1 MAAYSEIVR
10 QVWPEWELETLIGKG
25 AYGQVYQARHEEFG
39 IVSRAAV
46 KIIPIP
52 QDPAEREALLSEGMS
67 GDETRAYYRN
77 VVEDFTGEI
86 RMLISLKGAPHVVS
100 LEDYRV
106 VEYPDETRWDILI
119 RMELLTPF
127 IRYASDHP
135 LDEGEVIRLG
145 TELCTALEIC
155 HGQNVIHRDIKPQ
168 NVFVDRFGS
177 FKLGDFGIAR
187 KMEGMTGGLSQKGT
201 YGYIAPEVSH
211 SLRYDMRADVYSVG
225 LVLYQQMN
233 EGRLPFLMNAE
244 QARNPRLRTEAM
256 QRRLAGEEMPPP
268 CAASDE
274 FAAVIMKACR
284 YAPGERYSSA
294 SEMKR
299 DLQRLMMKRSDLFV
313 PSETAVKRPDPSPE
327 PSVPEEEPD
336 EEKTISARRADVRPP
351 RDRPERPAKE
361 KEKKEPAE
369 KKVRTPA
376 PKVPETIPV
385 STAAEPQSAPGD
397 EPLTG
402 DETVSARRAGK
413 IRESAG
419 ESSPAAE
426 QKKRPEEPVPE
437 KKPEPETII
446 PAGTEE
452 KPGSANQ
459 AVQAKQPVKA
469 EPPKKRAA
477 VGVAAVL
484 VTLLML
490 GGVAG
495 AVLYSMNGSEPA
507 GTEAS
512 VSDNG
517 VLPTDTVQTN
527 AASSEN
533 AAAHEDTAGEE
544 SAAAQPEEI
553 TPDYQIRMETCESL
567 WKTVYDKSGW
577 PGWYKT
583 YDWTGTGRVNSP
595 AWKAGENSAED
606 SDAELT
612 IEMKDADHVVFGTDE
627 LKLPVGVY
635 RVSAEIRVEDYKA
648 VETEEVSGCSVYCM
662 SNTYATTHHSFVRQN
677 EWTRSSLIFNN
688 EKKQNVLLGVMFGNE
703 FGTCTGKA
711 YIRNFTVEQFTG
723 DPSVLLGTEGL
734 KFNKK
739 LSAAAESLGAKAY
752 SPMKF
757 LSGSPQ
763 YLEGRDEQANK
774 MIDEDLHTK
783 FCTETMPCQVKF
795 KMSKPIR
802 AEGIVFGLADDT
814 FTYPDRLPWLWTLFG
829 VDEDGTEHEIVTRD
843 ASVFCRNAPDYVY
856 IPVAFDNDKTY
867 DTYLFRVWGTP
878 SGTFQMADICL
889 CEKQG

>member
-336 EEKTISARRADVRPP
+336 EEKTISARRTDVRPP
-351 RDRPERPAKE
+351 RERPERPEKE

-376 PKVPETIPV
+376 SKAPEPIPA
-385 STAAEPQSAPGD
+385 SAAEEPQSAPGD

-402 DETVSARRAGK
+402 EETVSARGVSRA
-413 IRESAG
+413 RESVG

-426 QKKRPEEPVPE
+426 QKKKPEEPVPE
-437 KKPEPETII
+437 KKPEPGTKI

-459 AVQAKQPVKA
+459 AVQAKQGEKA

-484 VTLLML
+484 VTLLIL
-490 GGVAG
+490 GGATG
-495 AVLYSMNGSEPA
+495 AALYSRSGSEPA

-517 VLPTDTVQTN
+517 VPTDTVQTN
-527 AASSEN
+527 TASQQE
-533 AAAHEDTAGEE
+533 GVK
-544 SAAAQPEEI
+544 
-553 TPDYQIRMETCESL
+553 PDYQVRMEAYESQ
-567 WKTVYDKSGW
+567 WETVYEDSAWK
-577 PGWYKT
+577 
-583 YDWTGTGRVNSP
+583 DWTELYDGNDSSHATISRDGFHIDMTAPGQALYGGKLLRV
-595 AWKAGENSAED
+595 KKGE
-606 SDAELT
+606 
-612 IEMKDADHVVFGTDE
+612 
-627 LKLPVGVY
+627 VY
-635 RVSAEIRVEDYKA
+635 RIRAKIMVENFKVGEKPDPNGY
-648 VETEEVSGCSVYCM
+648 TEPTGCSVFYDSM
-662 SNTYATTHHSFVRQN
+662 ANAWYAHNFVLGG
-677 EWTRSSLIFNN
+677 EWTESSLLFSPIWSGPMT
-688 EKKQNVLLGVMFGNE
+688 VGVMFGNIDAP
-703 FGTCTGKA
+703 CMGKA
-711 YIRNFTVEQFTG
+711 SVRDFVVEQFTG
-723 DPSVLLGTEGL
+723 DPKIILGTDDV
-734 KFNKK
+734 KCYPK
-739 LSAAAESLGAKAY
+739 LSLAADAIGTKAY
-752 SPMKF
+752 STMKF

-763 YLEGRDEQANK
+763 YHEGLNEGAECLVDGLRE
-774 MIDEDLHTK
+774 TK
-783 FCTETMPCQVKF
+783 FYTGTMPCEVKF

-802 AEGIVFGLADDT
+802 AEGIVFGLANDHSI
-814 FTYPDRLPWLWTLFG
+814 YPDRLPWLWTLFG

-843 ASVFCRNAPDYVY
+843 ASVFRRNAPDYLY

-878 SGTFQMADICL
+878 SGTFQMADIYL